1 MYLARN
7 QAGPRRYHYVLR
19 ESYADG
25 DLFRSRDLADLGP
38 DPGTLFVYTGET
50 SFHIDETLVRR
61 LGELGVTASYTELE
75 DLLFPFL
82 DPYLKARLQ
91 PFRDRHRHRG
101 WRPAGAALRRR
112 ALEETHAVDRRRL
125 HFLRLGRTSA
135 ETVDKT
141 AALYTVLLD
150 KSRDE
155 IEQLI
160 HAREQALPP
169 REIQQ
174 YLFAAFDLER
184 FFAESY
190 ARSMPQALDRGRLDE
205 LFVEEVCR
213 LAADPD
219 FWRGYPRSGRLPEP
233 LVRYLILYFDTTP
246 DEPVRFARFDRSSR
260 ARRFHRTAYADT
272 GRMSRQ
278 QAAQLFGLDGDRLA
292 SLSRREL
299 IRLYRRKA
307 HELHPDKGGD
317 TDRFVRLTAA
327 YEELLSSL
335 P

>member
-1 MYLARN
+1 MYLARSE
-7 QAGPRRYHYVLR
+7 AGPRRYHYILR

-25 DLFRSRDLADLGP
+25 DLYRCRDLADLGT
-38 DPGTLFVYTGET
+38 DPGAVFVYSGGT
-50 SFHIDETLVRR
+50 SFHVDEAFVRR
-61 LGELGVTASYTELE
+61 LRELGVTASYTELE

-82 DPYLKARLQ
+82 DPSIKARLQ
-91 PFRDRHRHRG
+91 PFRDRHSYRS
-101 WRPAGAALRRR
+101 WRPADAALCRR
-112 ALEETHAVDRRRL
+112 ALAETQAVDRRRL
-125 HFLRLGRTSA
+125 HFLRLGRTA
-135 ETVDKT
+135 PETVDKT

-155 IEQLI
+155 IEQMI

-169 REIQQ
+169 REYQQ
-174 YLFAAFDLER
+174 YLFATFDLQR
-184 FFAESY
+184 HFAESY
-190 ARSMPQALDRGRLDE
+190 ARSIPEALNRERLDT

-213 LAADPD
+213 LAADRD
-219 FWRGYPRSGRLPEP
+219 FWRGYARSGRLPEP

-246 DEPVRFARFDRSSR
+246 DEPVRFGRFGRASR

-278 QAAQLFGLDGDRLA
+278 QAADLFGLAGDQLA
-292 SLSRREL
+292 ALNRREL
-299 IRLYRRKA
+299 TRLYRRKA

-317 TDRFVRLTAA
+317 SDRFVRLTAA